1 MVDGTQI
8 VHAIALALYRN
19 LQVRK
24 VVLWSGDPSPLPREE
39 PYTKTSYGR
48 INLPEVDAQ
57 NKVFLGPAH
66 SSLQRCKL
74 TVTCLTCLVSAPS
87 TP

>member
-24 VVLWSGDPSPLPREE
+24 VVLWSGDPSPLPR
-39 PYTKTSYGR
+39 
-48 INLPEVDAQ
+48 
-57 NKVFLGPAH
+57 
-66 SSLQRCKL
+66 
-74 TVTCLTCLVSAPS
+74 
-87 TP
+87 